1 MLLSILGLYN
11 HDKTI
16 FDAMV
21 LPDGVDRDI
30 VINNILLECAE
41 FEVIYPSWPAMAF
54 GIEYWSKKE
63 LPVWRKLYDTTV
75 LEYDPLTNY
84 RSTINESISSGGN
97 ENETID
103 RTYGRKQTSSSE
115 GESHRN
121 SEIERTFD
129 RTDNLTSQNVPYND
143 SDFQDYSKDSHAI
156 QDFDDTTDTTTV
168 KDNVSNTTD
177 ITDSDITNRGKED
190 ERSSVKESKSEGMS
204 GNRIVQEMVDA
215 ERQTALFNIYDTI
228 IDSFKKRFCLLVY

>member
-21 LPDGVDRDI
+21 LPDGVDKDI

-41 FEVIYPSWPAMAF
+41 LEVIYPSWPAMAF

-84 RSTINESISSGGN
+84 RSTIDESILSGGS
-97 ENETID
+97 ENETVD
-103 RTYGRKQTSSSE
+103 RTYGRKQTSRSE

-121 SEIERTFD
+121 SEIERSFD

-143 SDFQDYSKDSHAI
+143 DDFKDYSKDSHAI
-156 QDFDDTTDTTTV
+156 QDSDDTVDTTTV

-177 ITDSDITNRGKED
+177 ITDSDITNRGKDD
-190 ERSSVKESKSEGMS
+190 ERISVKESKSEGMA